1 MQNEDSEKK
10 IPLFRIGKDAIDAG
24 AHGSAGHMNIASS
37 EMNDGPNMKN
47 SLKAVGDWMSSMFL
61 NSIEMHQSLCESLQV
76 QRGTAH
82 AWLTPRKRNSTVSKS
97 LPHSS
102 AVFGLKEVRVTTVQQ
117 ITNPQFKFDPQL
129 VRPVASRQFV
139 PPLDLAHVA
148 PVHSAKSKKLGEGA
162 HGGVTEDGVIR
173 HR

>member
-1 MQNEDSEKK
+1 
-10 IPLFRIGKDAIDAG
+10 
-24 AHGSAGHMNIASS
+24 MNIASS

-102 AVFGLKEVRVTTVQQ
+102 AIFGLKEVRVTTVQQ
-117 ITNPQFKFDPQL
+117 VTNPQFKIDPQQLRILQSKFDPQL

>member
-1 MQNEDSEKK
+1 MK
-10 IPLFRIGKDAIDAG
+10 L
-24 AHGSAGHMNIASS
+24 ASD

-47 SLKAVGDWMSSMFL
+47 SLKAVGEWMSSMFL

-102 AVFGLKEVRVTTVQQ
+102 AIFGLKEVRVTTVQQ
-117 ITNPQFKFDPQL
+117 VTNPQFKFDPQL

-139 PPLDLAHVA
+139 PPLDLAHV
-148 PVHSAKSKKLGEGA
+148 HSAKSKKLGEGA
-162 HGGVTEDGVIR
+162 HGGVKEDGFIR

>member
-1 MQNEDSEKK
+1 
-10 IPLFRIGKDAIDAG
+10 
-24 AHGSAGHMNIASS
+24 MNLASS

-47 SLKAVGDWMSSMFL
+47 SLQAVGEWMSSMFL

-102 AVFGLKEVRVTTVQQ
+102 AIFGLKEVRVTTVQQ
-117 ITNPQFKFDPQL
+117 ATNPQFKFDPQL

-162 HGGVTEDGVIR
+162 HGGVKEDGFIR

>member
-1 MQNEDSEKK
+1 
-10 IPLFRIGKDAIDAG
+10 
-24 AHGSAGHMNIASS
+24 MNLASS

-47 SLKAVGDWMSSMFL
+47 SLQAVGEWMSSMFL
-61 NSIEMHQSLCESLQV
+61 NSIELHQSLCESLQV

-102 AVFGLKEVRVTTVQQ
+102 AIFGLKEVRVTTVQQ
-117 ITNPQFKFDPQL
+117 ATNPQFKFDPQL
-129 VRPVASRQFV
+129 VRPVASRHFV

-148 PVHSAKSKKLGEGA
+148 PVHSAKSKKLGEES

-173 HR
+173 HM

>member
-24 AHGSAGHMNIASS
+24 AHGSARHMNVASS

-47 SLKAVGDWMSSMFL
+47 SLEAVGDWMSSMFL

-102 AVFGLKEVRVTTVQQ
+102 AIFGLKEVRVTTVQQ
-117 ITNPQFKFDPQL
+117 VTNPQFKFDPQL

>member
-1 MQNEDSEKK
+1 
-10 IPLFRIGKDAIDAG
+10 
-24 AHGSAGHMNIASS
+24 MNLAS
-37 EMNDGPNMKN
+37 EMNDGTSTKN
-47 SLKAVGDWMSSMFL
+47 SLEAVGEWMSSMFL

-97 LPHSS
+97 LPHS
-102 AVFGLKEVRVTTVQQ
+102 AAIFGLKEVRVTTVQQ
-117 ITNPQFKFDPQL
+117 ATNPQFKFDPQL
-129 VRPVASRQFV
+129 VRPAASRQFV

-148 PVHSAKSKKLGEGA
+148 PVHSDKSKKLGKGT

>member
-102 AVFGLKEVRVTTVQQ
+102 AIFGLKEVRVTTVQQ
-117 ITNPQFKFDPQL
+117 VTNPQFKFDPQL